1 LFSLTSCIKA
11 INTYFPTIRIVKGRA
26 RHPQSQGFIE
36 RGNKPFKDA
45 LQDWMQDNSSENW
58 SLGCYI
64 VQYQM
69 NRRSSS
75 SRDEVV
81 SYEAYYGWT
90 TISEVEKTLGAAAQ
104 KIRTEV
110 GLQLIEDV
118 LVYLQKNHPSLIVEH
133 ETVLSIIE
141 RGDALYDGEAV
152 LETVEEIESYDILTR
167 RSELY
172 NEIIND
178 INAKNPKTLSEG
190 DEENGSELDEEA
202 DDEDSFV
209 SNDNNDSDQEETD

>member
-1 LFSLTSCIKA
+1 MFSLTSCIKA

-81 SYEAYYGWT
+81 PYEAYYGWT

>member
-1 LFSLTSCIKA
+1 
-11 INTYFPTIRIVKGRA
+11 
-26 RHPQSQGFIE
+26 
-36 RGNKPFKDA
+36 
-45 LQDWMQDNSSENW
+45 MQDNSSENW

-81 SYEAYYGWT
+81 PYEAYYGWT

-118 LVYLQKNHPSLIVEH
+118 LVYLQKNHPSLILEH
-133 ETVLSIIE
+133 ETVLGIIE

-152 LETVEEIESYDILTR
+152 LETVEELESYDILTR

-178 INAKNPKTLSEG
+178 RNAKNPRTLSEG
-190 DEENGSELDEEA
+190 DEEHESEVDEEV
-202 DDEDSFV
+202 DDKDSFV
-209 SNDNNDSDQEETD
+209 SSENNGSDDEETDEAMRLQHKENCRVKASQGQEKQARWVNASRSAEYKELLAVGDICLN